1 MHFEFRQKG
10 RFFKFPVQFQLW
22 KKKRQQESFLQNYL
36 SVFLCNASTF
46 RCNHSLQIQMCKT
59 LCSIIKTRKEIFW
72 PDFKPI
78 HFRSVLDHRTH
89 NTKTRTSNI
98 RDWECGSHCWP
109 LNFNICFRSQI
120 CSLNARCREKISLW
134 TRRFPA
140 TALFAQITIDWLI
153 NK

>member
-1 MHFEFRQKG
+1 MHFDKRDVFLNFLSNSSYER
-10 RFFKFPVQFQLW
+10 
-22 KKKRQQESFLQNYL
+22 KKRQQESFLQNYL